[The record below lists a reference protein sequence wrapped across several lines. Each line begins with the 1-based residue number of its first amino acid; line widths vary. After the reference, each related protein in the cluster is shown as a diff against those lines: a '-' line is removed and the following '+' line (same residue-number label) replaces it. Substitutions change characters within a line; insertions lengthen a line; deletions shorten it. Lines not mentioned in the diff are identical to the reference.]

1 MAKKSSPKR
10 PAPKRVSP
18 GVPEAKEKAP
28 EAKRRVSAEERPT
41 SPHLSVYRWQVT
53 NGLSIL
59 NRITGAV
66 LLVGLLLLA
75 AWLISAA
82 LGEYRYECVQKI
94 ILSPFGTFTLVGFTL
109 AFYYHLLN
117 GIRHLFWDLGW
128 GFELDTV
135 TLTGVTTVVATIM
148 LTAITWLPL
157 LTRLLGM

>member
-41 SPHLSVYRWQVT
+41 SPHLSVYRWQIT

-82 LGEYRYECVQKI
+82 LGEYRYQSVQKI
-94 ILSPFGTFTLVGFTL
+94 ILSPCGTFVMVGFTL

-135 TLTGVTTVVATIM
+135 TLTGVTTVLATIA

-157 LTRLLGM
+157 LSRLLGM